1 MKIKVEY
8 ENKVLKIEKGIKV
21 IDLLKE
27 EIENAKIEVI
37 ACMCNNEVRSL
48 NLELTEDC
56 KLELIDL
63 NSKNGMMVYI
73 RGIMYIMSK
82 ALNELYPEALLTVNY
97 QLSNAMFCEL
107 DNMKMT
113 DEMIN
118 NIHARMQEIIDK
130 NLEIRKVKMT
140 LEEAKEFYEKEN
152 TLKGKLQID
161 TDNKF
166 GASLYY
172 CEDYYNYFFGVMP
185 ISTGYTKIY
194 DIVKYKDGFIVRYPN
209 WKTPTELST
218 FVENKKLLST
228 LDEYEDIYKLIGIN
242 TIYKLN
248 KEVKKDGALDAILL
262 TEALHEKKIAQMA
275 DNIAKDRKIKVVLI
289 AGPSS
294 SGKTTFAKR
303 LGMQL
308 RLNGIKPV
316 TISVDNY
323 FVEREENPKDEL
335 GNYDFECIEALDT
348 KLFNEHLVKLLNGEE
363 IQVPTFDFT
372 VGTKRY
378 NGETMKLGDDE
389 ILVIEGIH
397 CLNDKLTSSVPKEQ
411 KYKIYI
417 SALTVLNIDYYN
429 RISTTDTRL
438 IRRIVRDNQF
448 RGYSAKH
455 TIKMWYSVNRGEEK
469 YIYPFQEEANSMF
482 NSSLIYELG
491 VLKDYALPLLK
502 EIKNTDP
509 EYAEATR
516 LIRLL
521 SYFESI
527 PEENISKISLI
538 REFIGGSLLAY

>member
-1 MKIKVEY
+1 MKIKVNY
-8 ENKVLKIEKGIKV
+8 ETKVFEVEKGTKV

-27 EIENAKIEVI
+27 EIENAKMEVI

-48 NLELTEDC
+48 NLELNEDC
-56 KLELIDL
+56 NLELIDL
-63 NSKNGMMVYI
+63 NSKNGMMIYI

-118 NIHARMQEIIDK
+118 NIHTRMQEIIDK
-130 NLEIRKVKMT
+130 DLEIRKVKMT
-140 LEEAKEFYEKEN
+140 LEEARKFYEKEG
-152 TLKGKLQID
+152 TSKGKLQID
-161 TDNKF
+161 TENEF
-166 GASLYY
+166 GASLYF
-172 CEDYYNYFFGVMP
+172 CEDYYNYFYGVMP
-185 ISTGYTKIY
+185 VSTGYTKVY

-209 WKTPTELST
+209 WKTPTQLSP

-248 KEVKKDGALDAILL
+248 KEVKKNGALDAILL
-262 TEALHEKKIAQMA
+262 SEALHEKKIAQMA
-275 DNIAKDRKIKVVLI
+275 DNIAKDRNVKMVLI

-323 FVEREENPKDEL
+323 FVERDENPKDEF

-372 VGTKRY
+372 VGTKKY
-378 NGETMKLGDDE
+378 NGETMKLADDE

-455 TIKMWYSVNRGEEK
+455 TIKMWYSVNRGEER
-469 YIYPFQEEANSMF
+469 YIYPFQEEADSMF

-502 EIKNTDP
+502 EIKNTEP

-527 PEENISKISLI
+527 PQDNISKTSLI